1 MSEQDERP
9 ADEAEAVDQRIEAEA
24 VDQRIEAEAVDE
36 RIEAEAVDERIE
48 AHAPRPAAPQATPV
62 QAGEP
67 APAVPAVAS
76 TGDDRVDQALGRL
89 AELDA
94 APVHEHASVVEAIHR
109 SLQDTLAE
117 DEG

>member
-9 ADEAEAVDQRIEAEA
+9 ADAAEPAGERTEAAD
-24 VDQRIEAEAVDE
+24 
-36 RIEAEAVDERIE
+36 
-48 AHAPRPAAPQATPV
+48 APGPAAPQATPA
-62 QAGEP
+62 QAENT
-67 APAVPAVAS
+67 APAVPAADS
-76 TGDDRVDQALGRL
+76 TGDDRVDQALSRL

-94 APVHEHASVVEAIHR
+94 EPVHEHAAVVEAIHR

>member
-1 MSEQDERP
+1 MVTTGRLPLGNMSEQERP
-9 ADEAEAVDQRIEAEA
+9 ADASGPAEERTSAEPAGSQAMPADAVEQA
-24 VDQRIEAEAVDE
+24 
-36 RIEAEAVDERIE
+36 
-48 AHAPRPAAPQATPV
+48 QATP
-62 QAGEP
+62 AADG
-67 APAVPAVAS
+67 

-94 APVHEHASVVEAIHR
+94 TPVHEHAAVVEAIHR

>member
-9 ADEAEAVDQRIEAEA
+9 ADGAEPVE
-24 VDQRIEAEAVDE
+24 E
-36 RIEAEAVDERIE
+36 RTETA
-48 AHAPRPAAPQATPV
+48 APGPAAPQAMPA
-62 QAGEP
+62 QAEEP
-67 APAVPAVAS
+67 PQAIPAADS
-76 TGDDRVDQALGRL
+76 TGDDRVDQALSRL

-94 APVHEHASVVEAIHR
+94 TPVHEHAAVVEAIHR